1 MMRTALQRATSI
13 VVAWVGLLPLSAA
26 MAAPDCPTAAT
37 ARQGYIVERN
47 RLPMEVI
54 FADDRLVRNILRS
67 TTGETLLETTAFEG
81 LFELERIDRG
91 RRTVSHPTTKLA
103 ELFPLKV
110 GKEITANF
118 DIGGA
123 PQIVKS
129 KTVLRLKGKDA
140 LFIESCKYDVFVMD
154 KSVGRGDSAPVL
166 FSTDYY
172 SPDLKLIV
180 AKQFKEPNGAP
191 LLNKYDKIYPVK
203 Q

>member
-1 MMRTALQRATSI
+1 MSAALQRATSMA
-13 VVAWVGLLPLSAA
+13 VALAWLLSLCPAT
-26 MAAPDCPTAAT
+26 AAPDCPTAAT
-37 ARQGYIVERN
+37 ARQGFFVERN
-47 RLPMEVI
+47 RQPMEVV
-54 FADDRLVRNILRS
+54 FAEDRLVRNILRS

-81 LFELERIDRG
+81 LFELDRIDRG

-118 DIGGA
+118 DIGDA
-123 PQIVKS
+123 PQIVKG

-140 LFIESCKYDVFVMD
+140 VFIESCKYDVFVME
-154 KSVGRGDSAPVL
+154 KSVGRGDNAPVF

-180 AKQFKEPNGAP
+180 AKQFKEPNGAS
-191 LLNKYDKIYPVK
+191 LLNKFDKIYPAK

>member
-1 MMRTALQRATSI
+1 MSAALQRATSMA
-13 VVAWVGLLPLSAA
+13 VALAWLLSLCPAT
-26 MAAPDCPTAAT
+26 AAPDCPTAAT
-37 ARQGYIVERN
+37 ARQGFIVERN
-47 RLPMEVI
+47 RLPMEVV
-54 FADDRLVRNILRS
+54 FAEDRLVRNILRS

-81 LFELERIDRG
+81 LFELDRIDRG

-118 DIGGA
+118 DIGDA
-123 PQIVKS
+123 PQIVKG

-140 LFIESCKYDVFVMD
+140 VFIESCKYDVFVME
-154 KSVGRGDSAPVL
+154 KSVGRGDNAPVF

-180 AKQFKEPNGAP
+180 AKQFKEPNGAS
-191 LLNKYDKIYPVK
+191 LLNKYDKIYPAK

>member
-1 MMRTALQRATSI
+1 MRAALQRATFI
-13 VVAWVGLLPLSAA
+13 VVALTWLLSVCPAT
-26 MAAPDCPTAAT
+26 AAPDCPTAST
-37 ARQGYIVERN
+37 TRQGFIVERS
-47 RLPMEVI
+47 RQPMEVI

-81 LFELERIDRG
+81 LFELDRIDHG

-118 DIGGA
+118 DIGDA
-123 PQIVKS
+123 PQIVKG
-129 KTVLRLKGKDA
+129 KTVLRLKGKDD
-140 LFIESCKYDVFVMD
+140 LFIEACKYDVFVMD
-154 KSVGRGDSAPVL
+154 KSVGRGDNAPV
-166 FSTDYY
+166 FISTDYY

-180 AKQFKEPNGAP
+180 AKQYKEPNGTS
-191 LLNKYDKIYPVK
+191 LLNKYDKIYPAK

>member
-1 MMRTALQRATSI
+1 MAVALAWLLSLCPAT
-13 VVAWVGLLPLSAA
+13 
-26 MAAPDCPTAAT
+26 AAPDCPTAAT
-37 ARQGYIVERN
+37 ARQGFIVERN
-47 RLPMEVI
+47 RLPMEVV
-54 FADDRLVRNILRS
+54 FAEDRLVRNILRS

-81 LFELERIDRG
+81 LFELDRIDRG

-118 DIGGA
+118 DIGDA
-123 PQIVKS
+123 PQIVKG

-140 LFIESCKYDVFVMD
+140 VFIESCKYDVFVME
-154 KSVGRGDSAPVL
+154 KSVGRGDNAPVF

-180 AKQFKEPNGAP
+180 AKQFKEPNGAS
-191 LLNKYDKIYPVK
+191 LLNKYDKIYPAK

>member
-1 MMRTALQRATSI
+1 MSAGLQRATSM
-13 VVAWVGLLPLSAA
+13 VVAVAWLLSVCPAT
-26 MAAPDCPTAAT
+26 AAPDCPTAST
-37 ARQGYIVERN
+37 ARQGFIVERN
-47 RLPMEVI
+47 RLPMEVV
-54 FADDRLVRNILRS
+54 FAEDRLVRNILRS

-81 LFELERIDRG
+81 LFELDRVDRG

-118 DIGGA
+118 DIGDA
-123 PQIVKS
+123 PQIVKG

-140 LFIESCKYDVFVMD
+140 LFIEACKYDVFVMD
-154 KSVGRGDSAPVL
+154 RSVGRGDTAPV
-166 FSTDYY
+166 FVSTDFY

-180 AKQFKEPNGAP
+180 AKQFKEPNGTS
-191 LLNKYDKIYPVK
+191 LLNKYDKIYPAK

>member
-1 MMRTALQRATSI
+1 
-13 VVAWVGLLPLSAA
+13 
-26 MAAPDCPTAAT
+26 
-37 ARQGYIVERN
+37 
-47 RLPMEVI
+47 MEVV

-81 LFELERIDRG
+81 LFELDRVDRG

-118 DIGGA
+118 DIGEHRRSSRAKPFCGSK
-123 PQIVKS
+123 VKTIS
-129 KTVLRLKGKDA
+129 LSQA
-140 LFIESCKYDVFVMD
+140 CKYNVFVMD
-154 KSVGRGDSAPVL
+154 RSVGRGDPAPDFV
-166 FSTDYY
+166 STDFY

-180 AKQFKEPNGAP
+180 AKQFKEPDGTS
-191 LLNKYDKIYPVK
+191 LLNKYDKIYPAK